1 MQTVLLVEGD
11 SDRIAVET
19 LAGRRAQDLSGVR
32 IVDLRGVTNASKAMA
47 RFGPNGLGDRLAG
60 LCDIG
65 EERFFRGGLE
75 RAGFGPVPDLA
86 AMESLGFFVCDAD
99 LEDELLRALGE
110 DGALRILDQEGDLR
124 AFRLFQNQPFQR
136 DRTIQQQLHRFIG
149 TTAGR
154 KAEYARAMV
163 EGLDLGRVPRP
174 LGALLDS
181 VAQAD

>member
-19 LAGRRAQDLSGVR
+19 LADRRQQDLAGVR

-47 RFGPNGLGDRLAG
+47 EFGPSGLDYRLVG

-75 RAGFGPVPDLA
+75 RAGYGTVPDLA
-86 AMESLGFFVCDAD
+86 SMEELGFFVCDAD
-99 LEDELLRALGE
+99 LEDELIRSLGE
-110 DGALRILDQEGDLR
+110 VAAIRILDQEGDLR
-124 AFRLFQNQPFQR
+124 AFRVFQNQPFQR
-136 DRTIQQQLHRFIG
+136 DRTVQRQLHRFIG

-154 KAEYARAMV
+154 KAQYARALV
-163 EGLDLGRVPRP
+163 EGLDLSRVPRP
-174 LGALLDS
+174 LGALLDLLG
-181 VAQAD
+181 